1 MTRSDRE
8 GLLGPAYWALSVR
21 MVTSARGGMALWLG
35 VSGLCFSDALWSYDV
50 VGGGGIWSRVCP
62 ADVGALSS
70 GVGEWALGL
79 FGGEVVGE
87 SSPPGV
93 DGGEYS
99 SGYSTGGGVWIR
111 IRKFGSGLHPRL
123 WRLLGCGGRV
133 GLTVGRTG
141 RL

>member
-1 MTRSDRE
+1 M
-8 GLLGPAYWALSVR
+8 
-21 MVTSARGGMALWLG
+21 
-35 VSGLCFSDALWSYDV
+35 
-50 VGGGGIWSRVCP
+50 CP

-79 FGGEVVGE
+79 FGGEVVGA
-87 SSPPGV
+87 SSSPGV

-99 SGYSTGGGVWIR
+99 NGYSTGGGVWIR
-111 IRKFGSGLHPRL
+111 IRKFGSGFHPKL
-123 WRLLGCGGRV
+123 WRLLGWGGKV